1 MKLVVNGKTQN
12 TEENSLSVMELIKMN
27 NVKMPDMVTV
37 RLNKKF
43 VDKSK
48 YSETYLSEN
57 DKIDFLYFMGGGSRK
72 KGIAV

>member
-1 MKLVVNGKTQN
+1 MKLVVNGKTQD
-12 TEENSLSVMELIKMN
+12 TEENSLSVLELIKMN

-57 DKIDFLYFMGGGSRK
+57 DKIDFLYFMGGGE
-72 KGIAV
+72 